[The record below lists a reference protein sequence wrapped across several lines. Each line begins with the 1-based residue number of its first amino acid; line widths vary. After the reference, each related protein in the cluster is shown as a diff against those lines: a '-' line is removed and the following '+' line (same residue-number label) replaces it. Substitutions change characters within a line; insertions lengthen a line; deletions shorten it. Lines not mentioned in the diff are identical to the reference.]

1 MVDPDGYLAAASD
14 FTQPP
19 GPSFWERG

>member
-1 MVDPDGYLAAASD
+1 VNDDGYLAALGD
-14 FTQPP
+14 FEEPP